1 MKVEL
6 KESEFFTLFT
16 MFPMFSDLSYN
27 QLTRLDESAFVGLSL
42 LERLNLGD
50 NRVTHIADGVFRF
63 LSNLQTL

>member
-16 MFPMFSDLSYN
+16 MFPVFSDLSYN
-27 QLTRLDESAFVGLSL
+27 QLTCLDESSFVGLSL

>member
-16 MFPMFSDLSYN
+16 MFPVFCDLSYN

-42 LERLNLGD
+42 LERLNLGSF
-50 NRVTHIADGVFRF
+50 NY
-63 LSNLQTL
+63 

>member
-1 MKVEL
+1 
-6 KESEFFTLFT
+6 
-16 MFPMFSDLSYN
+16 MFPVFSDLSYN

-63 LSNLQTL
+63 LSNLQIL

>member
-1 MKVEL
+1 MKVER
-6 KESEFFTLFT
+6 KYSEFLTFHFF
-16 MFPMFSDLSYN
+16 FPSDLSYN